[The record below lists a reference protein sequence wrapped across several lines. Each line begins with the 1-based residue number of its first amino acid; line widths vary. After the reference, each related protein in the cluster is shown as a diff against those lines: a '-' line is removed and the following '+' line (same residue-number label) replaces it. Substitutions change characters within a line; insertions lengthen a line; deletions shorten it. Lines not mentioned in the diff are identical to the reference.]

1 MTKQFVAI
9 FICSI
14 ISLHASNFRNGMI
27 AFQKAQY
34 DKAKIFFEVAIT
46 DDKSTHASY
55 MLGRMYLNGKGVTV
69 DTKKSIALLTM
80 AYKYGNIPAGCY
92 LSRAHIQ
99 NGINVYLAAEGV
111 KRGIEKNVKFCKETL
126 QLYRAYNEDK
136 FTFSDKLKKK
146 FKK

>member
-14 ISLHASNFRNGMI
+14 ISLQASNFRNGML
-27 AFQKAQY
+27 AFKKSQF

-55 MLGRMYLNGKGVTV
+55 MLGRMYLNGKGVAV
-69 DTKKSIALLTM
+69 DIKKSIILLTK
-80 AYKYGNIPAGCY
+80 AYEYGNIPAGCH
-92 LSRAHIQ
+92 LSRAHMK

-111 KRGIEKNVKFCKETL
+111 KRGIAKNVEFCKETL
-126 QLYRAYNEDK
+126 QMYRAYNADK
-136 FTFSDKLKKK
+136 FTFSDELKKK